1 MGCHFLLLPRYW
13 YFYFSTFLFN
23 LFFSIF
29 RLFCSTFFKVY
40 PSGLLFLTLH
50 VLMLIPT
57 TEFFISI
64 IFIPVFP
71 LGSFYDFGFF
81 LCIANIFLYLLMSS
95 SGLFQVLYAYISI
108 ILPQVVYVVLL
119 WCFFTSNWLFC
130 KCLASLPVNSSDGY
144 LMICVKSAIESVE
157 RSGWNTSRWIYG
169 VKNGKTP

>member
-1 MGCHFLLLPRYW
+1 MLLPAAAAKSLQSCLTLCNPIDGNPPGSPVPGILQARILEW
-13 YFYFSTFLFN
+13 VAISFCCLDIGIFIFQHFYSFN

-57 TEFFISI
+57 TEFFIST

-119 WCFFTSNWLFC
+119 
-130 KCLASLPVNSSDGY
+130 
-144 LMICVKSAIESVE
+144 
-157 RSGWNTSRWIYG
+157 
-169 VKNGKTP
+169 